1 MSDPLLPHSRRPA
14 DVLLPFLI
22 LRSPRTELRLISN
35 DPHLRWLSPPISN
48 PSHAT
53 VKKNPTRCRHCRTP
67 PFHPAPHRKPE
78 TRKDTLAPPTS
89 DTCYVVAHEPQLPS
103 YRRGG
108 QGSISGPRVGQ
119 APHVSVQY
127 TKRFRGVTEAST
139 HY

>member
-78 TRKDTLAPPTS
+78 TRKDTLAPRPRPATHAMLS
-89 DTCYVVAHEPQLPS
+89 HTNPNCRAIDGEVKAQFPDLVLAKPLMCQFSTQKGS
-103 YRRGG
+103 GG
-108 QGSISGPRVGQ
+108 
-119 APHVSVQY
+119 
-127 TKRFRGVTEAST
+127 
-139 HY
+139 